1 MNTPTPSRY
10 PTALIALHWLTL
22 LLLVGVYACIE
33 GREFF
38 PRGSVP
44 REALKS
50 WHFMLGLTVFGVTW
64 LRLAARHFW
73 SIPPIVPTPPAW
85 QARLA
90 QVVHVALYAIMLGM
104 PLGGWIILSAAGK
117 PVPWFGFELPPL
129 VAPDKALAKQVE
141 EIHEVVGKVGLFL
154 IGLHTVA
161 ALYHHY
167 LVRDDT
173 LARMLPRR

>member
-1 MNTPTPSRY
+1 M
-10 PTALIALHWLTL
+10 ILHWLTL
-22 LLLVGVYACIE
+22 LLLIGVYACIE

-64 LRLAARHFW
+64 VRLAARLIGT
-73 SIPPIVPTPPAW
+73 IPPITPTPPAW
-85 QARLA
+85 QSRLA

-104 PLGGWIILSAAGK
+104 PVGGWIILSAAGK
-117 PVPWFGFELPPL
+117 PIPWFGFELPAL
-129 VAPDKALAKQVE
+129 VAPDKALAKQVK
-141 EIHEVVGKVGLFL
+141 EIHEIVGQVGLFL

-161 ALYHHY
+161 ALFHHY
-167 LVRDDT
+167 LVHDDT
-173 LARMLPRR
+173 LRRLLPGRQRPE